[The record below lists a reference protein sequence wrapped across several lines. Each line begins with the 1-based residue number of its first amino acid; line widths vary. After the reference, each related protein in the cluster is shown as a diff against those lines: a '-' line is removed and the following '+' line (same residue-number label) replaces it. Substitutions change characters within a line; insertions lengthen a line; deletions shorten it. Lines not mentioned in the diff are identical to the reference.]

1 MNIYM
6 TQPVRTKYGICW
18 EEEYILGLVDH
29 AENPSVTKVLSLAK
43 EAMTEATT
51 HKYLTQLIDK
61 RMLEHLIGL
70 DKRIKVIGLT
80 KAGSRY
86 LNELSNVSVP
96 LP

>member
-6 TQPVRTKYGICW
+6 TQPVRKKHGVSW

-29 AENPSVTKVLSLAK
+29 TENVSVSKVLSIAK
-43 EAMTEATT
+43 EAMTQATT

-61 RMLEHLIGL
+61 GMLKHNIG
-70 DKRIKVIGLT
+70 DDRRIKVLGLT
-80 KAGSRY
+80 KAGIKY
-86 LNELSNVSVP
+86 LDELSDASVS

>member
-6 TQPVRTKYGICW
+6 TQPVRKKHGVSW

-29 AENPSVTKVLSLAK
+29 TENVSVSKVLSIAK
-43 EAMTEATT
+43 EVMTEATT

-61 RMLEHLIGL
+61 RMVEHLVG
-70 DKRIKVIGLT
+70 DDRRIKVLGLT
-80 KAGSRY
+80 KAGFKF
-86 LNELSNVSVP
+86 LNELSDASVS

>member
-6 TQPVRTKYGICW
+6 TQPIRTKYGICW

-29 AENPSVTKVLSLAK
+29 AENATVSKVLELAK
-43 EAMTEATT
+43 EVMTEATT

-61 RMLEHLIGL
+61 RMVEHLVGL
-70 DKRIKVIGLT
+70 DKRIKVLGLT
-80 KAGSRY
+80 KAGVRY
-86 LNELSNVSVP
+86 LDELSNASVP

>member
-1 MNIYM
+1 M

-29 AENPSVTKVLSLAK
+29 AEDASVTKVLSLAK
-43 EAMTEATT
+43 EVMTEATT

-70 DKRIKVIGLT
+70 DKRIKVLGLT
-80 KAGSRY
+80 KAGVRY
-86 LNELSNVSVP
+86 LDELSNASVP

>member
-6 TQPVRTKYGICW
+6 TQPVRKKHGVSW

-29 AENPSVTKVLSLAK
+29 AESATVSKVLELAK
-43 EAMTEATT
+43 EIMTEATT

-70 DKRIKVIGLT
+70 DKRIKVLGLT
-80 KAGSRY
+80 KAGRKY
-86 LNELSNVSVP
+86 LDEVEGVDLSMS
-96 LP
+96 

>member
-29 AENPSVTKVLSLAK
+29 AEDASVTKVLSLAK
-43 EAMTEATT
+43 EVMTEATT

-61 RMLEHLIGL
+61 RMLEHLVGL
-70 DKRIKVIGLT
+70 DKRIKVLGLT
-80 KAGSRY
+80 KAGVRY
-86 LNELSNVSVP
+86 LDELSNASVP